1 MVLSPLFQERLIL
14 KIPKDISG
22 QIKRHLENEI
32 EAGRRFAPL
41 APVVVSEFL
50 ASSVDEKAPR
60 EAPATTPPEAITFES
75 PVSPAQAGDTP
86 DKPLEDTL
94 EGIAEGVASCT
105 ACQLA
110 QTRTN
115 TVPGAGNG
123 ASPDVMFI
131 GEGPGRDEDEQGI
144 PFVGRAGQLL
154 TKMIEAMGYTRDEV
168 FIANVVKCRP
178 PNNRV
183 PEDDEMAACLP
194 WLLRQ
199 IKIVKPKAIVTLG
212 ATALKGLTGRTDV
225 AISKERGVWNK
236 FNGIPLMPTFHPSYL
251 MRYPPAKVEAWK
263 DLKAVLKLLG
273 KTSPQTKGKGE

>member
-1 MVLSPLFQERLIL
+1 
-14 KIPKDISG
+14 
-22 QIKRHLENEI
+22 
-32 EAGRRFAPL
+32 
-41 APVVVSEFL
+41 
-50 ASSVDEKAPR
+50 
-60 EAPATTPPEAITFES
+60 
-75 PVSPAQAGDTP
+75 
-86 DKPLEDTL
+86 
-94 EGIAEGVASCT
+94 
-105 ACQLA
+105 
-110 QTRTN
+110 
-115 TVPGAGNG
+115 
-123 ASPDVMFI
+123 
-131 GEGPGRDEDEQGI
+131 
-144 PFVGRAGQLL
+144 
-154 TKMIEAMGYTRDEV
+154 MIEAMGYTRDEV

-273 KTSPQTKGKGE
+273 KTSPQTKGKGEYI

>member
-1 MVLSPLFQERLIL
+1 M
-14 KIPKDISG
+14 KIPKDISN
-22 QIKRHLENEI
+22 QIRRHLENEI
-32 EAGRRFAPL
+32 DAGRRFAPL
-41 APVVVSEFL
+41 APVVVSEFM
-50 ASSVDEKAPR
+50 ASPEEE
-60 EAPATTPPEAITFES
+60 EAPPEAPVNIGAEAGPFDS
-75 PVSPAQAGDTP
+75 PMSPSRAGADA
-86 DKPLEDTL
+86 DKPFIETL

-105 ACQLA
+105 ACRLA
-110 QTRTN
+110 ESRTK

-123 ASPDVMFI
+123 STPDIMFI

-154 TKMIEAMGYTRDEV
+154 TKMIAAMGCNRDEV

-199 IKIVKPKAIVTLG
+199 IEIVKPKTIVTLG

-225 AISKERGVWNK
+225 LISKERGVWNK

-273 KTSPQTKGKGE
+273 KTPPQQEAKENKQ